1 MDELQSQLSSLL
13 ENPAELERLTQMASQ
28 LLGGGEASEPEPTP
42 SAPMPD
48 LGGLLARFRASGSS
62 DTQKL
67 LAALRPFLA
76 PKRQEKLSR
85 AMRVARLASVAQ
97 VAMERMGEEEADE
110 PLFREHGSP

>member
-28 LLGGGEASEPEPTP
+28 LLGGGAESPTEAKPEP
-42 SAPMPD
+42 SLPD
-48 LGGLLARFRASGSS
+48 LGGLAARFRSSGGS

-85 AMRVARLASVAQ
+85 AMRAARLASVARL
-97 VAMERMGEEEADE
+97 AMEQMGGEETDE
-110 PLFREHGSP
+110 PLLREHGAP